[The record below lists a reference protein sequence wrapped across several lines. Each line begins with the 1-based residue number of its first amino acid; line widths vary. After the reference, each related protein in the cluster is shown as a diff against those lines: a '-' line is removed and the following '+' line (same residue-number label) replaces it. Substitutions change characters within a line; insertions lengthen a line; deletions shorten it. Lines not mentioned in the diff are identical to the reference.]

1 MKNIIF
7 LGIISAIL
15 FACNPSKKLV
25 TETIE
30 YTDLDTMVI
39 SAPKPDALKTKEEFA
54 LPRYTP
60 TARRTNDL
68 VHTKLDLKFD
78 WNMQRVI
85 GVADLT
91 LQPYFYPTAQVELDA
106 KGFDINSIM
115 MGSQKLDYDYDGN
128 KLIIDLGKEYAKG
141 QKYTLTIDYVA
152 KPAESGGDGGSAAI
166 MSDQGLFFI
175 NHDGS
180 DTEKPMQIW
189 TQGETEWNSRWF
201 PTIDKP
207 NERCTQE
214 MILTVE
220 DKFNTLSNGLMTS
233 STKNADGT
241 RTDSYKMDLPH
252 APYLFM
258 ITVGEFAVVKD
269 TWRGIPV
276 EYYVEKEYEP
286 HARKI
291 FAHTLEMLDFFS
303 DKLGVQY
310 PWPKY
315 SQVIVRDFVSG
326 AMENTTGVIF
336 GEFVQKTDRELIDDH
351 NDKIVAHEM
360 FHHWFGDLV
369 TCESWANLTMNEG
382 FANYSEYL
390 WMEHKYGKDA
400 AQYHWY
406 EESNG
411 YFGQAAGSIHPL
423 IYFGYQDKEDMFDA
437 HSYNKGGCIIH
448 MLRKYVGDEAFWA
461 ALNLHLTENKFNS
474 VEAHDLRLAF
484 EEVTGEDLNW
494 FFNQWF
500 FSAGHPLLTV
510 EKEYNATAGTMTV
523 KLEQTQN
530 TDRAPAIFEMPIDI
544 DIYVGNQS
552 ARRET
557 VRMTKRYQEFTFDVS
572 EKPMLVS
579 VDPDHILLMQTTDK
593 KTEEEFV
600 FQYQNGKNFLD
611 RYESVEALKESRVR
625 GSADVFSEA
634 LQDDF
639 FVIRGLAAQEADL
652 SDATVVEQ
660 LKKMA
665 TQDAHSQVRVAAIQS
680 LAATGDK
687 AYVPILKTALEN
699 DQAYP
704 VIATALEEM
713 VLLDKDQAME
723 LVSKMKNIDNG
734 DIINSIGNIY
744 ASNRNMDHLD
754 FFEDNINKVD
764 GFDAMDF
771 LGNYLMLSINKGD
784 QERATAMNK
793 LHEVATDPGQSLWR
807 KLAATKNLSDLGREY
822 QSRVDQ
828 LTDVNE
834 KSRVQQFAD
843 EIRDII
849 SQIKKNETNSQLQD
863 IYQQF

>member
-1 MKNIIF
+1 MKNLIQIIIA
-7 LGIISAIL
+7 LSVL
-15 FACNPSKKLV
+15 MACKTVKLP

-39 SAPKPDALKTKEEFA
+39 TAPKPDALKTKEEFA
-54 LPRYTP
+54 LSRYTP
-60 TARRTNDL
+60 TYKRTNDL
-68 VHTKLDLKFD
+68 MHTKLDLKFD
-78 WNMQRVI
+78 WSMQRVI
-85 GVADLT
+85 GIAELT
-91 LQPYFYPTAQVELDA
+91 LQPYFYPTAKVELDA

-115 MGSQKLDYDYDGN
+115 MGGQKLDYEYDGE
-128 KLIIDLGKEYAKG
+128 KLMINLGKEYTKD

-180 DTEKPMQIW
+180 DSEKPMQIW

-214 MILTVE
+214 MILTV
-220 DKFNTLSNGLMTS
+220 DDRFNTLSNGLMTS
-233 STKNADGT
+233 SNKNPDGT

-258 ITVGEFAVVKD
+258 IAVGEFAIVKD

-351 NDKIVAHEM
+351 NDKIVAHEL

-406 EESNG
+406 EEANG

-423 IYFGYQDKEDMFDA
+423 IYFGYQDKEDMFDS

-448 MLRKYVGDEAFWA
+448 MLRNYVGDEAFWA

-500 FSAGHPLLTV
+500 FSAGHPLMNID
-510 EKEYNATAGTMTV
+510 YDYDATAGNITL

-530 TDRAPAIFEMPIDI
+530 TDRAPAIFEMPIDV
-544 DIYVGNQS
+544 DIYVGKQNP
-552 ARRET
+552 RRET
-557 VRMTKRYQEFTFDVS
+557 VRMTKRYQEFVFPVT
-572 EKPMLVS
+572 EEPMLVN
-579 VDPDHILLMQTTDK
+579 VDPDHILLMQATEDK
-593 KTEEEFV
+593 SDEELI
-600 FQYQNGKNFLD
+600 FQYFNGGEFLD
-611 RYESVEALKESRVR
+611 RYKPLEALMDSRAR
-625 GSADVFSEA
+625 GSADVFAHA
-634 LQDDF
+634 LKDDF
-639 FVIRGLAAQEADL
+639 FVVRGLAAQDADL
-652 SDATVVEQ
+652 SDATIVEQ
-660 LKKMA
+660 VKKMA
-665 TQDAHSQVRVAAIQS
+665 VTDPHSQVRVAAIQS
-680 LAATGDK
+680 LGATGDK
-687 AYVPILKTALEN
+687 TYVPVLKVALEK

-704 VIATALEEM
+704 VIAAALEEM
-713 VLLDKDQAME
+713 VILDKDQAME
-723 LVSKMKNIDNG
+723 FVGTLQGIDNS

-744 ASNRNMDHLD
+744 ASNLNTDHLD
-754 FFEDNINKVD
+754 FFENNINKVD

-771 LGNYLMLSINKGD
+771 LGNYLLLSLNKGVD
-784 QERATAMNK
+784 ERSKAIDK
-793 LHEVATDPGQSLWR
+793 LKEVATDPGQSLWR
-807 KLAATKNLSDLGREY
+807 KLAATKNLSDLGRQF
-822 QSRVDQ
+822 QSQVEQ
-828 LTDVNE
+828 LTEVAD
-834 KSRVQQFAD
+834 KTRAQQFAD
-843 EIRDII
+843 EITNIV
-849 SQIKKNETNSQLQD
+849 SMIKKQETNSQLQD

>member
-1 MKNIIF
+1 MKNILI

-15 FACNPSKKLV
+15 FACNPSKKLI
-25 TETIE
+25 TETVE

-39 SAPKPDALKTKEEFA
+39 TAAKPDALKTKEEFE
-54 LPRYTP
+54 LPRYSAT
-60 TARRTNDL
+60 TRRTTDL
-68 VHTKLDLKFD
+68 IHTKLDLKFD
-78 WNMQRVI
+78 WSMQRVI
-85 GVADLT
+85 GVAELT

-115 MGSQKLDYDYDGN
+115 MGSQKLDYEYDGN
-128 KLIIDLGKEYAKG
+128 KIMVNLGKEYKKD
-141 QKYTLTIDYVA
+141 QKYTLKIDYVA

-166 MSDQGLFFI
+166 MSDQGMFFI

-180 DTEKPMQIW
+180 DPDKPMQIW

-220 DKFNTLSNGLMTS
+220 DKFNTLSNGLLTS
-233 STKNADGT
+233 SNKNADGT
-241 RTDSYKMDLPH
+241 RTDTYKMDLPH

-400 AQYHWY
+400 AQFHWY

-423 IYFGYQDKEDMFDA
+423 IYFGYKDKEDMFDA

-448 MLRKYVGDEAFWA
+448 MLRNYVGDEAFWA

-500 FSAGHPLLTV
+500 FSAGHPLLTID
-510 EKEYNATAGTMTV
+510 KSYDAAAGNITI

-544 DIYVGNQS
+544 DIYIGKQNP
-552 ARRET
+552 RRES
-557 VRMTKRYQEFTFDVS
+557 VRMTKRYQEFTFPVT
-572 EKPMLVS
+572 EEPVLVN
-579 VDPDHILLMQTTDK
+579 VDPDHILLMQAKEEKTDD
-593 KTEEEFV
+593 EMI
-600 FQYQNGKNFLD
+600 FQYFNARNFLD
-611 RYESVEALKESRVR
+611 RYEPVAALSESRAR
-625 GSADVFSEA
+625 GSADVFSDA

-639 FVIRGLAAQEADL
+639 YVVRGIAAQDADL
-652 SDATVVEQ
+652 SEVAVVEQ

-665 TQDAHSQVRVAAIQS
+665 VNDPHSQVRVASIQS

-687 AYVPILKTALEN
+687 AYIPVLKEALEK

-704 VIATALEEM
+704 VIAAALEEM

-723 LVSKMKNIDNG
+723 FVGTMKDIDNG

-744 ASNRNMDHLD
+744 ASNRNTDHLD
-754 FFEDNINKVD
+754 FFADNINKVD
-764 GFDAMDF
+764 GFNAMDF

-784 QERATAMNK
+784 DERAMAIGK
-793 LHEVATDPGQSLWR
+793 LKEVAMDQSQSLWR
-807 KLAATKNLSDLGREY
+807 KLAATKNLSDLGKEF
-822 QSRVDQ
+822 QNQAEQ
-828 LTDVNE
+828 LTEVAD
-834 KSRVQQFAD
+834 KTRAQQLAD
-843 EIRDII
+843 EIT
-849 SQIKKNETNSQLQD
+849 QIVTMIKNKESNAQLQD

>member
-1 MKNIIF
+1 MKNILI

-15 FACNPSKKLV
+15 FACNPSKKLI
-25 TETIE
+25 TETVE

-39 SAPKPDALKTKEEFA
+39 TAAKPDALKTKEEFE
-54 LPRYTP
+54 LPRYSAT
-60 TARRTNDL
+60 TRRTTDL
-68 VHTKLDLKFD
+68 IHTKLDLKFD
-78 WNMQRVI
+78 WSMQRVI
-85 GVADLT
+85 GVAELT

-115 MGSQKLDYDYDGN
+115 MGSQKLDYEYDGN
-128 KLIIDLGKEYAKG
+128 KIMVNLGKEYKKD
-141 QKYTLTIDYVA
+141 QKYTLKIDYVA

-166 MSDQGLFFI
+166 MSDQGMFFI

-180 DTEKPMQIW
+180 DPDKPMQIW

-220 DKFNTLSNGLMTS
+220 DKFNTLSNGLLTS
-233 STKNADGT
+233 SNKNADGT
-241 RTDSYKMDLPH
+241 RTDTYKMDLPH

-400 AQYHWY
+400 AQFHWY

-423 IYFGYQDKEDMFDA
+423 IYFGYKDKEDMFDA

-448 MLRKYVGDEAFWA
+448 MLRNYVGDEAFWA

-500 FSAGHPLLTV
+500 FSAGHPLLTID
-510 EKEYNATAGTMTV
+510 KSYDAAAGNITI

-544 DIYVGNQS
+544 DIYIGKQNP
-552 ARRET
+552 RRES
-557 VRMTKRYQEFTFDVS
+557 VRMTKRYQEFTFPVT
-572 EKPMLVS
+572 EEPILVN
-579 VDPDHILLMQTTDK
+579 VDPDHILLMQAKEEKTDD
-593 KTEEEFV
+593 EMI
-600 FQYQNGKNFLD
+600 FQYFNARNFLD
-611 RYESVEALKESRVR
+611 RYEPVAALSESRAR
-625 GSADVFSEA
+625 GSADVFSDA

-639 FVIRGLAAQEADL
+639 YVVRGIAAQDADL
-652 SDATVVEQ
+652 SEVAVVEQ

-665 TQDAHSQVRVAAIQS
+665 VNDPHSQVRVASIQS

-687 AYVPILKTALEN
+687 AYIPVLKEALEK

-704 VIATALEEM
+704 VIAAALEEM

-723 LVSKMKNIDNG
+723 FVGTMKDIDNG

-744 ASNRNMDHLD
+744 ASNRNTDHLD
-754 FFEDNINKVD
+754 FFADNINKVD
-764 GFDAMDF
+764 GFNAMDF

-784 QERATAMNK
+784 DERAMAIGK
-793 LHEVATDPGQSLWR
+793 LKEVAMDQSQSLWR
-807 KLAATKNLSDLGREY
+807 KLAATKNLSDLGKEF
-822 QSRVDQ
+822 QNQAEQ
-828 LTDVNE
+828 LTEVAD
-834 KSRVQQFAD
+834 KTRAQQLAD
-843 EIRDII
+843 EIT
-849 SQIKKNETNSQLQD
+849 QIVTMIKNKESNAQLQD